1 MCARGLVWD
10 RSGICVGAAHW
21 AARLNCVPF
30 LGGPA
35 SVRPLRKDK
44 TLLHM
49 PQGRVPSPARKPSP
63 LGGRWL
69 AEGQTDEGAGLRL
82 LFCRGGTL
90 YRLGTAR

>member
-63 LGGRWL
+63 WGEGGWPKARRMR
-69 AEGQTDEGAGLRL
+69 GQDSD
-82 LFCRGGTL
+82 
-90 YRLGTAR
+90 